1 MRPAQVL
8 KRMKE
13 LREIWHKQGFS
24 YTREQQ
30 AEYDRL
36 RQLRYERVAY
46 FYENGLVS
54 KGGLK
59 KDKEK
64 ETDDK

>member
-1 MRPAQVL
+1 MKSSEVL
-8 KRMKE
+8 KKMKE
-13 LREIWHKQGFS
+13 LREAWNKQNFRF
-24 YTREQQ
+24 TKEQQ
-30 AEYDRL
+30 TEYDRL

-46 FYENGLVS
+46 FYKNGLVS